1 MTYGA
6 PPTRTPLKPAVFHIL
21 LALSQ
26 GQLHG
31 LAIADS
37 VEAETEG
44 DIRLGPGTLYR
55 SLKEMSEAGLVAQV
69 TGEAA
74 DPRRKVYELTE
85 NGRTLVQVEA
95 ERLARVLEVARSR
108 HVLGGGG
115 Q

>member
-37 VEAETEG
+37 VEEETAG
-44 DIRLGPGTLYR
+44 QIRLGPGTLYR
-55 SLKEMSEAGLVAQV
+55 SLKEMTEAGLLRQVASRA
-69 TGEAA
+69 E
-74 DPRRKVYELTE
+74 DPRRKIYELTDE
-85 NGRTLVQVEA
+85 GRGLVQAEA

-108 HVLGGGG
+108 RVLGGRG
-115 Q
+115 